1 MDASHAAHDA
11 AASAGQHPPAGHA
24 PAEQHAAGAAALPPA
39 ARLAADTNHPTA
51 GVAALPPEPAA
62 AARPAAPP
70 PPRPLER
77 FRASAT
83 NEWDRMPAEI
93 QNKILDAAGPF
104 TKFVNGLLL
113 AAELWMLSDNRREQV
128 WQDVIDTDWQG
139 DLDLLPPIDIAS
151 KSLNIRSR
159 SFLERCHNRFDRTDI
174 VRVAVR
180 NSWTDLFDFERPGA
194 LAETAAIEGALDVL
208 VDLIDVR
215 KIAKPTTQLALVAA
229 EKGHLDVVKFVHERM
244 PGGRWENDVANV
256 AAQSGNLDLVVWLKE
271 HHPECFGREAYQGV
285 ALRNHLH
292 IVRWLADSC
301 DFDCDSGAFY
311 WAAFHNNLGMLQFL
325 SERFP
330 HIQVQLGSNSLV
342 ASDARVLEWLRER
355 SLLKVEGIYVRIAQT
370 GNIEAYEWAKQR
382 FGVEIHIGQLLSA
395 YYARH
400 NDFVKH
406 VHTHDLPFDRTA
418 AGWAAE
424 YCNTEIMNWAI
435 SRDRGVIPMLVGRS
449 AKFGH
454 LVLIEWWRVQHGVVF
469 GQQEFVAAVRL
480 GNVKIVKH
488 MIAADSGDLD
498 LEAAL
503 AASTQPAGPF
513 NLIEA
518 TQGIL
523 RYAIANRAAKPK

>member
-1 MDASHAAHDA
+1 MDAAHAAHDT

-51 GVAALPPEPAA
+51 GGAALPPEPAA
-62 AARPAAPP
+62 AARPAAPL

-83 NEWDRMPAEI
+83 NEWDRVPAEI

-113 AAELWMLSDNRREQV
+113 VAELRGLPEKQREQV
-128 WQDVIDTDWQG
+128 WQDASYADWQG
-139 DLDLLPPIDIAS
+139 GLDLLPPIAIAS
-151 KSLNIRSR
+151 RSFNIRSR
-159 SFLERCHNRFDRTDI
+159 SFLERCRNYFSHFQFA
-174 VRVAVR
+174 RVAIR
-180 NSWTDLFDFERPGA
+180 NGWTDLFDFERPGA
-194 LAETAAIEGALDVL
+194 LAETAAREGALDVL

-215 KIAKPTTQLALVAA
+215 KIAEPTTHLALVAA

-244 PGGRWENDVANV
+244 PGGWWGKDVAN
-256 AAQSGNLDLVVWLKE
+256 AAAKSGNLDLVVWLKE
-271 HHPECFGREAYQGV
+271 HHPECFGPEAYPG
-285 ALRNHLH
+285 AACGNHLH
-292 IVRWLADSC
+292 IVRWLADNC
-301 DFDCDSGAFY
+301 DFDCDILAFFL
-311 WAAFHNNLGMLQFL
+311 AIIHSNLGMLQFL

-330 HIQVQLGSNSLV
+330 RVQAQLGSNSLV
-342 ASDARVLEWLRER
+342 ASDVRVLEWLRER
-355 SLLKVEGIYVRIAQT
+355 SLLKVEDIYVRIARA

-382 FGVEIHIGQLLSA
+382 FGVEIHIGQLVGA
-395 YYARH
+395 YYNRH

-406 VHTHDLPFDRTA
+406 VHTHDLPFDFTA

-435 SRDRGVIPMLVGRS
+435 SRDRSVIPMLVEES
-449 AKFGH
+449 ARHGH
-454 LVLIEWWRVQHGVVF
+454 PVLIEWWRVRHGVVF
-469 GQQEFVAAVRL
+469 GQQEFVEAARL

-488 MIAADSGDLD
+488 MIAADSGELD

-503 AASTQPAGPF
+503 AESQAVKSISV
-513 NLIEA
+513 IER
-518 TQGIL
+518 TKTIL
-523 RYAIANRAAKPK
+523 RDAIASRAAQPK